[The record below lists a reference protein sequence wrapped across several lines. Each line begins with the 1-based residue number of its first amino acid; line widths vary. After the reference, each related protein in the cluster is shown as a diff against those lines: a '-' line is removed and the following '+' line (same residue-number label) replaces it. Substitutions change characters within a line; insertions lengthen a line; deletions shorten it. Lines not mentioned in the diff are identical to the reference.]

1 MSEETKSVIEETME
15 LVEEAQSKK
24 VFNLADAIKGR
35 AYPKKDV
42 KIYLDDEAAMR
53 LVEIQDELDYMPEA
67 DVADKLNAEAA
78 VLKAK
83 IEKTA
88 LTLTLRGVS
97 QDIIETVL
105 TQTNIRYGLKKGE
118 DGTEVAG
125 WMKDY
130 ITALVGANIESVT
143 NADGETDS
151 DVFNFDKTDGLRRN
165 IPASEWGKL
174 VEAMEKL
181 TLAGGYFNQLTDAGF
196 LQKS

>member
-1 MSEETKSVIEETME
+1 MSEETKSVIEEAME

>member
-78 VLKAK
+78 VLKAQ

-118 DGTEVAG
+118 DGTETPG

-151 DVFNFDKTDGLRRN
+151 DVFNFDKTDDLRRN

>member
-78 VLKAK
+78 VLKAR

-151 DVFNFDKTDGLRRN
+151 DVFNFDKTDDLRRN

>member
-1 MSEETKSVIEETME
+1 MSEEPKSVIEETME
-15 LVEEAQSKK
+15 LVEQAQSKK

-42 KIYLDDEAAMR
+42 VVYLDDEAAMR
-53 LVEIQDELDYMPEA
+53 LVEIQNELDYMPEG
-67 DVADKLNAEAA
+67 DVADKLNAESA
-78 VLKAK
+78 VLKK
-83 IEKTA
+83 QIEKTA
-88 LTLTLRGVS
+88 LTFTLRGVN
-97 QDIIETVL
+97 QDVIESIL
-105 TQTNIRYGLKKGE
+105 TQTNIRHGLKKGE
-118 DGTEVAG
+118 DGTETPG

-143 NADGETDS
+143 NSDSEVDS
-151 DVFNFDKTDGLRRN
+151 DTFNFDKTDGLRRN

>member
-78 VLKAK
+78 VLKAQ

-151 DVFNFDKTDGLRRN
+151 DVFNFDKTDDLRRN

>member
-78 VLKAK
+78 VLKAQ

-143 NADGETDS
+143 NADGEIDS
-151 DVFNFDKTDGLRRN
+151 DVFNFDKTDDLRRN

>member
-1 MSEETKSVIEETME
+1 
-15 LVEEAQSKK
+15 
-24 VFNLADAIKGR
+24 
-35 AYPKKDV
+35 
-42 KIYLDDEAAMR
+42 
-53 LVEIQDELDYMPEA
+53 MPEA

-78 VLKAK
+78 VLKAQ

-151 DVFNFDKTDGLRRN
+151 DVFNFDKTDDLRRN

>member
-1 MSEETKSVIEETME
+1 MSEEVKSVIEETME

-24 VFNLADAIKGR
+24 VFNLSDAIKGR

-53 LVEIQDELDYMPEA
+53 LVEIQNELDYMPEGG
-67 DVADKLNAEAA
+67 VADKLNAEAA
-78 VLKAK
+78 VLKAQ
-83 IEKTA
+83 IEETA
-88 LTLTLRGVS
+88 LTFTLRGVN
-97 QDIIETVL
+97 QDVIETVL

-130 ITALVGANIESVT
+130 ITTLVGANIESVT
-143 NADGETDS
+143 NAKGETDS
-151 DVFNFDKTDGLRRN
+151 DLFNFDKTDDLRRN

-174 VEAMEKL
+174 VELMEKL